1 MKKLLVAFA
10 ILTSSV
16 AFGQSMLIMK
26 SGKVLTID
34 EQGMVYDLGN
44 FILPYQIKQMGGRYL
59 IDEDRKLRTVDRN
72 GLMYAKDK
80 EEKAPVNVE
89 YYGDNYFISK
99 FGKMFAFDEQG
110 YLFKGE
116 RESEFRNVK
125 KHGGNFVVAEKRDG
139 IKKVSAL
146 YIVNNLGQT
155 VELTV
160 PGLNLE
166 HINHAGGNYFTT
178 TKGEL
183 YTVSADG
190 FVFSKLAMG
199 KFNGWEL
206 KKGGNYFFAHNSLYS
221 VSQAGLLM
229 SIASAADFGAIKH
242 FGTNFF
248 LTQDGRLFTISSTGT
263 IRNIPIDYKLSDISV
278 FSHL

>member
-1 MKKLLVAFA
+1 MKKLLLAFA

-16 AFGQSMLIMK
+16 AFAQSMIVMK
-26 SGKVLTID
+26 TGKVLTID
-34 EQGMVYDLGN
+34 EQGMMYDLGN

-59 IDEDRKLRTVDRN
+59 IDEDRKLRTVDHN
-72 GLMYAKDK
+72 GFMYAKDK

-89 YYGDNYFISK
+89 YYGENYFISK

-110 YLFKGE
+110 FLFKGE

-125 KHGGNFVVAEKRDG
+125 IQGGNFVVAEKRDG
-139 IKKVSAL
+139 LKKVMAL
-146 YIVNNLGQT
+146 FIVTKLGQT
-155 VELTV
+155 VELNV
-160 PGLNLE
+160 PDLNLE

-178 TKGEL
+178 TKGVL

-190 FVFSKLAMG
+190 FVFSKIDMG

-206 KKGGNYFFAHNSLYS
+206 KKGGNYFIAYNSVYS
-221 VSQAGLLM
+221 VSQSGMLM
-229 SIASAADFGAIKH
+229 SVATAADIGAIKH

-248 LTQDGRLFTISSTGT
+248 VTQAGRLFTISSNGS
-263 IRNIPIDYKLSDISV
+263 IRNIPMDYKLSDISV